1 MATGNNPEDYED
13 KHGGYD
19 YGVRKKGKVF
29 MSFVKLWT
37 WQQEILSE
45 IFWLSHLKTQ
55 GMKVFS
61 N

>member
-29 MSFVKLWT
+29 MSFVKL
-37 WQQEILSE
+37 
-45 IFWLSHLKTQ
+45 
-55 GMKVFS
+55 
-61 N
+61 